1 MSTTIVESW
10 SGADLTQLG
19 PIYPFVGTEVALVL
33 LGLAFW
39 LGFHILQ
46 AGIEKREMEEDDRA
60 ARQPERL
67 RRILDQEAQE

>member
-1 MSTTIVESW
+1 MSNTIVESW

-19 PIYPFVGTEVALVL
+19 PIYPFVGTEVVLVL

-39 LGFHILQ
+39 LGFHVLQ

>member
-1 MSTTIVESW
+1 MSTTIIESW

-46 AGIEKREMEEDDRA
+46 AGIEKREMEQDDRA

>member
-19 PIYPFVGTEVALVL
+19 PIYPFVGTEVVLVL

-46 AGIEKREMEEDDRA
+46 AGIEKREMEQDDRA